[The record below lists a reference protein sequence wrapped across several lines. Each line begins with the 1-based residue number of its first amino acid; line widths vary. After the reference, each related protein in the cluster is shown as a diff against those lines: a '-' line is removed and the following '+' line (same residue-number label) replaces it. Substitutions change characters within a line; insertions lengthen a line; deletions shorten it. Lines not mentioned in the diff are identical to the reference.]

1 MTLGKQQR
9 LCSSTLI
16 YLFFYSVSSV
26 PTGNDEAKCQ
36 SVVCQT
42 KNMICGSLWTKASDT
57 IEHSASFYRH

>member
-9 LCSSTLI
+9 LRPSTLI

-26 PTGNDEAKCQ
+26 PTGNDEPKSQ

-42 KNMICGSLWTKASDT
+42 KNMFLPLQIKIYGSR
-57 IEHSASFYRH
+57 YY